1 MQYVVSQIKHDTG
14 EVFYNTIKPK
24 DNEVCYIVQAN
35 TRKEAIDKVKKQPKG
50 ILSLFPSKFN
60 YWKGKL

>member
-24 DNEVCYIVQAN
+24 DNEVY
-35 TRKEAIDKVKKQPKG
+35 RESPKK
-50 ILSLFPSKFN
+50 LTL
-60 YWKGKL
+60 L